1 MITCNVKCLNY
12 FNSEP
17 QLKDTQS
24 ASKLIDLLTHLKG
37 FQFMPIL
44 IACFKKIEK
53 ETTTKYDNFYSI
65 LKAEIITNESDNLMC
80 FNQSILK
87 L

>member
-1 MITCNVKCLNY
+1 MITSNVKILNY
-12 FNSEP
+12 FNSEL
-17 QLKDTQS
+17 QVKDTQS
-24 ASKLIDLLTHLKG
+24 ASRLMDLLTHLKG
-37 FQFMPIL
+37 FQFMSIL
-44 IACFKKIEK
+44 IACVKKIEK
-53 ETTTKYDNFYSI
+53 EIKIKYGNFYST

>member
-1 MITCNVKCLNY
+1 MITCNVKILNC
-12 FNSEP
+12 FNSELK
-17 QLKDTQS
+17 LKDTQS
-24 ASKLIDLLTHLKG
+24 ASRLMNLLTHLKG
-37 FQFMPIL
+37 FQFMSIL
-44 IACFKKIEK
+44 TACVKKIEK
-53 ETTTKYDNFYSI
+53 KIKIKYDNFYSI

>member
-1 MITCNVKCLNY
+1 MITCNVKILNC
-12 FNSEP
+12 FNSEL

-24 ASKLIDLLTHLKG
+24 ASRLMNLLTHLKG
-37 FQFMPIL
+37 FQFMSIL
-44 IACFKKIEK
+44 IACVKKIEK
-53 ETTTKYDNFYSI
+53 KIKIKYDNFYSI